1 MKKHLL
7 PVVLLCCAQMAQAQ
21 YGNQFQYNAFFKTS
35 GAFDY
40 PSELGTDIRAF
51 SVNLIGVNYNIG
63 NSLADVNWYYQVATK
78 TETGTIDGEEVPVLR
93 NEDGTTYLM
102 PQVVLDQIVNNTP
115 ATNFFT
121 TGFTVYPP
129 LAIAIKFKAGDE
141 KKEIVTMGFNHRV
154 KSGFSYYFGKDLF
167 TMLYNGNASFGDE
180 PIDLL
185 DLDVSFH
192 AYSEWCLSTAFPLL
206 SLGNGMKIRTGI
218 NLKYLVGYAALQTN
232 QASFTL
238 NSSDPAVWNFKL
250 DYLFDVAL
258 PGVFNEDEDINSK
271 FISQGLGHGLGI
283 DIGASVQLLKHI
295 KAFAAVNDIG
305 NIHYGGGN
313 VRNYSGTGE
322 VSFDGV
328 RMGFKDLDSKLEF
341 NTDTLLS
348 KYIPT
353 ETKRDFFMQLPTR
366 FTIGGSYGL
375 GENETRKG
383 ESYYR
388 HTLHLT
394 YIQGFNRAPGNST
407 RPFVNV
413 AYALRMGNLL
423 SAGLNA
429 GYGGIYGMNL
439 GCFLGLRGGPVR
451 FALGSNA
458 LLGALAPQIV
468 KGADVSLNLAIGI

>member
-7 PVVLLCCAQMAQAQ
+7 PIVLFCCAQSALAQ

-40 PSELGTDIRAF
+40 PSELGTDIRTL
-51 SVNLIGVNYNIG
+51 SVNLTGLNYYIG
-63 NSLADVNWYYQVATK
+63 NSIADVNWFYQVATNV
-78 TETGTIDGEEVPVLR
+78 TTGKIDDDEVPVLR
-93 NEDGTTYLM
+93 NADGTAYLL
-102 PQVVLDQIVNNTP
+102 PHVILDQIVNNTP
-115 ATNFFT
+115 ATNFFV
-121 TGFTVYPP
+121 TGITAYPP
-129 LAIAIKFKAGDE
+129 LAIAVKFKAGDD

-154 KSGFSYYFGKDLF
+154 KTGFSYYFGKDVF

-185 DLDVSFH
+185 DLNVSFN

-206 SLGNGMKIRTGI
+206 SLSNGMKIRTGI
-218 NLKYLVGYAALQTN
+218 NLKYLVGYAALQTGKAN
-232 QASFTL
+232 LSL
-238 NSSDPAVWNFKL
+238 NSADPAVWDFNL

-258 PGVFNEDEDINSK
+258 PLTGEDDKINANYVRT
-271 FISQGLGHGLGI
+271 GLGHGLGF
-283 DIGASVQLLKHI
+283 DIGTSIQLVKHI
-295 KAFAAVNDIG
+295 KAFGAVNDIG

-313 VRNYSGTGE
+313 VRNYSGTGQ

-328 RMGFKDLDSKLEF
+328 RMGFKDLDTKPDF
-341 NTDTLLS
+341 NADSLLA
-348 KYIPT
+348 KYMPT
-353 ETKRDFFMQLPTR
+353 ETQRDFFMQLPTR
-366 FTIGGSYGL
+366 ITLGGSYGIS
-375 GENETRKG
+375 EKETRKG

-388 HTLHLT
+388 HTVHLT
-394 YIQGFNRAPGNST
+394 YIQGLNKAPGNST

-429 GYGGIYGMNL
+429 GYGGVYGMNM
-439 GCFLGLRGGPVR
+439 GCFLGLRGGPLR

-458 LLGALAPQIV
+458 LLGVFAPQIV
-468 KGADVSLNLAIGI
+468 KGADLSLNLSIGF